1 MERRLTTEELAF
13 RATRAL
19 KDAAKRADPYNDFGG
34 VMGIQD
40 ELGEIFEE
48 LEADLRKASRRARRL
63 VSRIEKLEAGELKVE
78 LLKANKE
85 VSGGRSTSAGLAG

>member
-1 MERRLTTEELAF
+1 MPDRPPTTEDLAF

-48 LEADLRKASRRARRL
+48 LESDLRKTCRRCRRL
-63 VSRIEKLEAGELKVE
+63 VSRIEKLEAGHLTVD
-78 LLKANKE
+78 LLK
-85 VSGGRSTSAGLAG
+85 STTERCGDA